1 MYRAALCA
9 VLLVLA
15 GCQAP
20 GVGEGPTATETGVDA
35 GTSESDAGTPADPE
49 SDVLG
54 WEDGYWH
61 NESLS
66 ITTADGLNESERE
79 KAVARSMA
87 RVERVRGLEFR
98 ESVSVEVI
106 TRAEYRNES
115 GRNHTETFRRF
126 DNAKFE
132 AMFLVG
138 EDEDSIATQERSLG
152 QSVLG
157 YYDPAEEAIVIVSD
171 SETPRL
177 DGEGTLA
184 HELVHALQDQ
194 HYDLSDDDAAT
205 RDAYQGRNGLI
216 EGDAS
221 FTQRRYTERCGA
233 AWECLPAAS
242 DGGGGGD
249 SHFGLNFLMY
259 FPYGDGGQFV
269 AALHDEGGWERVNDA
284 YDEHPDGSTEVI
296 YPDRYSEWEP
306 EAVTI
311 DDGAGGDW
319 ERVQPADRPDHAVLG
334 QSAIAAGLAYTVA
347 DEYNDSGVVGPR
359 QIINYRGDGS
369 VDRSDPYNYDL
380 PAADG
385 WAGGRL
391 HVYER
396 GDESAYVWKTVWTN
410 ESEAAEFAAE
420 WGDVVE
426 HWGGE
431 RVDDGVWVIED
442 GPHEDAVEIRRDGDA
457 VTVVN
462 APTRSDLEGVHA

>member
-20 GVGEGPTATETGVDA
+20 GLGGEPTATETGVDA
-35 GTSESDAGTPADPE
+35 STTESDAGA
-49 SDVLG
+49 SDDALG
-54 WEDGYWH
+54 YENGYRH
-61 NESLS
+61 DESLS

-79 KAVARSMA
+79 AVVARAMA
-87 RVERVRGLEFR
+87 RVEHVRGLEFR
-98 ESVSVEVI
+98 ESVPVEVI
-106 TRAEYRNES
+106 TREEYRNES
-115 GRNHTETFRRF
+115 SRDRTESFRRF

-138 EDEDSIATQERSLG
+138 EGEDSVATQERTLSE
-152 QSVLG
+152 SVLG
-157 YYDPAEEAIVIVSD
+157 YYDPAEGAIVIVSD

-194 HYDLSDDDAAT
+194 HYNLSDDDVAT

-221 FTQRRYTERCGA
+221 FTQRRYTERCGES
-233 AWECLPAAS
+233 WECLPAAS
-242 DGGGGGD
+242 DAGGGGGD
-249 SHFGLNFLMY
+249 SHFGINFLMY

-296 YPDRYSEWEP
+296 YPDRYPEWEP
-306 EAVTI
+306 ANVTI
-311 DDGAGGDW
+311 EDGASDGW
-319 ERVQPADRPDHAVLG
+319 ERVRPADRPDHAVLG

-347 DEYNDSGVVGPR
+347 DEYDDSGVVGPR
-359 QIINYRGDGS
+359 QIINYGGDGS
-369 VDRSDPYNYDL
+369 VDRADPYNYHL

-385 WAGGRL
+385 WTGGRMR
-391 HVYER
+391 VYER
-396 GDESAYVWKTVWTN
+396 GDESAYVWRTAWAN
-410 ESEAAEFAAE
+410 ESEAAEFAAG

-426 HWGGE
+426 HWGGTQ
-431 RVDDGVWVIED
+431 VDDGVWVIED
-442 GPHEDAVEIRRDGDA
+442 GPYEDAIEIRRDGDA

-462 APTRSDLEGVHA
+462 APTRSDLEAVHA